1 MSTMKPG
8 SSIYFI
14 GIGGTAMASVAVA
27 LSQAGYRVTGSD
39 TSFYPPMSDYLK
51 EHEIECFCEYKPEH
65 ILTSKPDC
73 VVVGNAV
80 SRGNP
85 ELEVGLNQH
94 MNLVSMP
101 EIVSRELIANNS
113 SIVITGT
120 HGKTT
125 TTSLAAWLLEEGGVQ
140 PGFLI
145 GGIAENFSAG
155 CRASG
160 KKNGGYFVIEGDEYD
175 TAYFDKRSKF
185 LHYRPD
191 IAVINNIEFDHADIF
206 SSLDDIVRSFRQ
218 FITLIPSNGVLIVN
232 GHDEIA
238 SEISQ
243 GAYCSVERFGF
254 SKDFEWSVTDLTVND
269 KGTSFELALNG
280 KSQGTVY
287 IDQFGKHN
295 VLNTVAAIAA
305 ASHGGIPFPVIAEGV
320 RSFKSPKRRMEIVG
334 EFSNGVTLIDD
345 FAHHPTAIRATLA
358 SLRQRFPGRR
368 IIACF
373 EPRSNTSTR
382 NIFQKDLETCFND
395 ADIIIVG
402 KVHRPERY
410 AKHERLDTRKLCSA
424 IIRSGKKA
432 FVSGIDSETYPDDIV
447 RFIHDNIR
455 RNDLVILLSNGS
467 FNGLKKL
474 LTESFLKK
482 S

>member
-1 MSTMKPG
+1 MSTMKPN

-27 LSQAGYRVTGSD
+27 LSQAGHRVTGSD

-51 EHEIECFCEYKPEH
+51 EHEIECFCGYKPEH

-85 ELEVGLNQH
+85 ELEVALNER
-94 MNLVSMP
+94 MNIVSMP
-101 EIVSRELIANNS
+101 EIVSREFIGNNR

-125 TTSLAAWLLEEGGVQ
+125 TTSLATWLLEEGGVQ

-145 GGIAENFSAG
+145 GGIAENFNSG
-155 CRASG
+155 CRASD
-160 KKNGGYFVIEGDEYD
+160 KKSGGYFITEGDEYD
-175 TAYFDKRSKF
+175 TAFFDKRSKF

-206 SSLDDIVRSFRQ
+206 NSLDDIVKSFRQ
-218 FITLIPSNGVLIVN
+218 FIALIPSNGVLLIN
-232 GHDEIA
+232 GHDAIA
-238 SEISQ
+238 QEIS
-243 GAYCSVERFGF
+243 ANAFCPVERFGF
-254 SKDFEWSVTDLTVND
+254 SEDFEWSAADLSVTEN
-269 KGTSFELALNG
+269 GTSFTVALNG
-280 KSQGTVY
+280 QLQGMVHV
-287 IDQFGKHN
+287 DQFGKHN

-305 ASHGGIPFPVIAEGV
+305 ASHCGIPFRVITEGV
-320 RSFKSPKRRMEIVG
+320 GSFKRPKRRMEVVG
-334 EFSNGVTLIDD
+334 EFSNGITLIDD
-345 FAHHPTAIRATLA
+345 FAHHPTAIRATLE
-358 SLRQRFPGRR
+358 SLRQRYPKRR
-368 IIACF
+368 IIVCF

-382 NIFQKDLETCFND
+382 NIFQKDLETSFND
-395 ADIIIVG
+395 ADIIIIG

-410 AKHERLDTRKLCSA
+410 AEQERLDTAELCSA
-424 IIRSGKKA
+424 LTRSGRKA
-432 FVSGIDSETYPDDIV
+432 FVSEKNSTGYPEDIV
-447 RFIHDNIR
+447 QFIQDNIR
-455 RNDLVILLSNGS
+455 KNDLVILLSNGS

-474 LTESFLKK
+474 LTESFLK